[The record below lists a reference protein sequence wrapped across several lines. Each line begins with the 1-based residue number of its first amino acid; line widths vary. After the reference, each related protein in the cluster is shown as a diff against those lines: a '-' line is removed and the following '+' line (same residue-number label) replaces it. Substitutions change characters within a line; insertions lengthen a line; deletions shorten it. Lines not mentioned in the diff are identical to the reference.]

1 MDLKFEEELS
11 RIPVIKEVNILRN
24 QIDDIR
30 PLSAEVEQKVMEK
43 LRLDWN
49 YHSNAIEGNR
59 LNYNETLTF
68 LTTGVTAKGKPF
80 QDHLDLRGHNDA
92 MNYLTT
98 LVKTG
103 EPISEIDINVLHKM
117 VLADSGKGHLQQN
130 TPPPAHKHIVFSDLD
145 RTVAEALSGDSFHY
159 SNNNENS
166 LKMQG
171 LMDWYY
177 ETGEQRNLHP
187 LVIASLFHQKL
198 TYINAFGDANGKMAR
213 MMMNFILMHHNYP
226 PVVIKMEDRQVYYAL
241 TDKHDEESSKQFVEY
256 IAELM
261 INSFGLY
268 LDNHIEADIDDVD
281 KELALFVRDLHNKSF
296 SSPKV
301 TSIEINSTVLNV
313 IVPMIEKVLS
323 KTALIEEFFEHTD
336 KKINMVCLK
345 TNKKPNEVEIKDVY
359 FTNYTADKM
368 IRPLL
373 KLENKVMRM
382 EFIIHFRKFKT
393 VERKFDVRTTLFLK
407 FDDHEYSLSNYNNE
421 LEIIKSYNEPLTD
434 AENGIIIRTL
444 IKDIKKPI
452 QDKIG

>member
-1 MDLKFEEELS
+1 
-11 RIPVIKEVNILRN
+11 
-24 QIDDIR
+24 
-30 PLSAEVEQKVMEK
+30 
-43 LRLDWN
+43 
-49 YHSNAIEGNR
+49 
-59 LNYNETLTF
+59 
-68 LTTGVTAKGKPF
+68 
-80 QDHLDLRGHNDA
+80 
-92 MNYLTT
+92 
-98 LVKTG
+98 
-103 EPISEIDINVLHKM
+103 
-117 VLADSGKGHLQQN
+117 
-130 TPPPAHKHIVFSDLD
+130 
-145 RTVAEALSGDSFHY
+145 
-159 SNNNENS
+159 
-166 LKMQG
+166 
-171 LMDWYY
+171 MDWYY
-177 ETGEQRNLHP
+177 ETSEQRNLHP

-198 TYINAFGDANGKMAR
+198 THINAFGEASGKMAR

-226 PVVIKMEDRQVYYAL
+226 PVVIKMEDRQIYYAL
-241 TDKHDEESSKQFVEY
+241 TDKHDEESNKQFVEY
-256 IAELM
+256 VAELM

-296 SSPKV
+296 SSQKV
-301 TSIEINSTVLNV
+301 TNTEINSSILNV

-323 KTALIEEFFEHTD
+323 KTALIEEFFEYTD

-373 KLENKVMRM
+373 KPENKVMRM

-393 VERKFDVRTTLFLK
+393 VERKFDVRTTLFMK
-407 FDDHEYSLSNYNNE
+407 FDDHDYSLSNYNNE
-421 LEIIKSYNEPLTD
+421 LEITKSYNEPLTD